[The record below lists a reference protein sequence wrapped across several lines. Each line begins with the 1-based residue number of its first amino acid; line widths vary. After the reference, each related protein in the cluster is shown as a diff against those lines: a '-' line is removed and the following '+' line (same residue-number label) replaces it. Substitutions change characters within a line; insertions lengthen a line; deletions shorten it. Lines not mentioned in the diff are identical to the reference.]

1 MPVYASLLR
10 GINLG
15 GHKKIKMDQLR
26 ASLEALGF
34 DQVKT
39 YIQSGN
45 VVFKAPK
52 TSPAG
57 LCKKIETKIQ
67 SDFGHS
73 VSVIVRT
80 ADEMEQ
86 VMTSNPFLK
95 EKGVAPEKLHVMFLS
110 KAPEASAIEKVVA
123 LAPPPQ
129 QLRCI
134 GQELYLYLPGGVA
147 ESFIMK
153 KPVDRLLGVVTTM
166 RNWRTVSTIHQM
178 CADCH

>member
-1 MPVYASLLR
+1 MPIYVSLLR

-15 GHKKIKMDQLR
+15 GHKKIKMDELR
-26 ASLEALGF
+26 SSLEALGF
-34 DQVKT
+34 QQVKT

-67 SDFGHS
+67 TDFGHS
-73 VSVIVRT
+73 VSVIART

-86 VMTSNPFLK
+86 VVTNNPFLK
-95 EKGVAPEKLHVMFLS
+95 ENGIDPEKLHVMFLS
-110 KAPEASAIEKVVA
+110 KAPEASAIEKVAA
-123 LAPPPQ
+123 LASPPQ

-134 GQELYLYLPGGVA
+134 GQELYLYLPNGVA
-147 ESFIMK
+147 ESFVMK

-166 RNWRTVSTIHQM
+166 RNWRTVNTIHQM
-178 CADCH
+178 CLDYR

>member
-1 MPVYASLLR
+1 MPVYVSLLC

-15 GHKKIKMDQLR
+15 GHKTIKMDQLR

-57 LCKKIETKIQ
+57 LSKKIEAKIKT
-67 SDFGHS
+67 DYGHS

-80 ADEMEQ
+80 ADEIKQ
-86 VMTSNPFLK
+86 VVTNNPFLQDK
-95 EKGVAPEKLHVMFLS
+95 KIDTEKLHVMFLS
-110 KAPEASAIEKVVA
+110 KAPETSAIEKVAA
-123 LAPPPQ
+123 LASPPQ
-129 QLRCI
+129 HLRCI
-134 GQELYLYLPGGVA
+134 GQELYLYLPNGVA
-147 ESFIMK
+147 ESFVMK
-153 KPVDRLLGVVTTM
+153 KPIDRLLGVITTM
-166 RNWRTVSTIHQM
+166 RNWRTMSTIHQM
-178 CADCH
+178 CLDCH